1 MRKRLQ
7 QPVDTEFLVRR
18 IGQLW
23 AEAAN
28 FPEKSPA
35 QERIETLAGELS
47 DYVSG
52 LYDDVLSAERQ
63 DKKRRRHEND

>member
-7 QPVDTEFLVRR
+7 EPVDTEFLVRR

-28 FPEKSPA
+28 FPEKSPV

-52 LYDDVLSAERQ
+52 VFDDIVSAERQ
-63 DKKRRRHEND
+63 GKKRRHHQND

>member
-1 MRKRLQ
+1 
-7 QPVDTEFLVRR
+7 
-18 IGQLW
+18 LW

-28 FPEKSPA
+28 FPEKSPV

-52 LYDDVLSAERQ
+52 VFDDIVSAERQ
-63 DKKRRRHEND
+63 GKKRRHHQND